1 MDLKEISCKCPKC
14 EEVFLLGDVLKEQAL
29 ERVRKEI
36 AALNDQDFNR
46 RLEEE
51 KEKSLKEGKSMG
63 SEITLK
69 KLEEA
74 QEKLDV
80 SSKLIEEFKLKEIE
94 KQSNKT
100 LESNKN

>member
-29 ERVRKEI
+29 ERVQEI

-51 KEKSLKEGKSMG
+51 K
-63 SEITLK
+63 
-69 KLEEA
+69 
-74 QEKLDV
+74 
-80 SSKLIEEFKLKEIE
+80 
-94 KQSNKT
+94 
-100 LESNKN
+100 KNR